1 MQTHAKVKFLS
12 AFHIIQTTVAHGSN
26 KFVIK
31 VLHVISYIK
40 TYQTERK
47 KENDGYN
54 ENIVGT

>member
-47 KENDGYN
+47 KEND
-54 ENIVGT
+54 VL